1 MWFWCEKVE
10 LNVTQSTMK
19 LESENMTPIYI
30 LNLNLYGVV
39 VLTFKANKN
48 YIVRLWVR
56 STFASSM
63 AAVFLLRERFCHF
76 ILELGITKKKEI
88 LV

>member
-19 LESENMTPIYI
+19 LESGNMTPIYI

-48 YIVRLWVR
+48 YIVRLR

-76 ILELGITKKKEI
+76 ILE
-88 LV
+88 